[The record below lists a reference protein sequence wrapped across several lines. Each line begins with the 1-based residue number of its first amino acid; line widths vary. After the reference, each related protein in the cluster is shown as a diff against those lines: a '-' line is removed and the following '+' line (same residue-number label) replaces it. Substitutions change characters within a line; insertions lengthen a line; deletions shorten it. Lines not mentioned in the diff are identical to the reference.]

1 MIINTGCRTDIPA
14 FYSKWF
20 INRVREGY
28 VLVRNPYYEDRV
40 TKYVFDSSV
49 VDFIDFCTKNP
60 CPMIKYMDELKD
72 YNLFWYVTITP
83 YGKDIELNV
92 PDKDIV
98 IEGVKK
104 LCSFPNNLF
113 VGWRYDPIFFNDEF
127 DINRHIMEFRDI
139 ASRLSGYVDCCVIS
153 FLDMYEK
160 VKRNAPDLRVPS
172 KDEMIYLAKE
182 FVFIGKEYGIS
193 IYSCSEGDFLSC
205 YGVNVGGCRSK
216 ELVEKYLGYGLNV
229 SNVKPIRDCSCLLGN
244 DIGAYNSCLHF
255 CRYCYAN
262 YDRESV
268 IRNVK
273 CHDDDSP
280 LLIGNIK
287 NSDIITLARQVSYKK
302 DFDQLSLF

>member
-20 INRVREGY
+20 INRIREGY

-83 YGKDIELNV
+83 YGKDIEPNV
-92 PDKDIV
+92 PDRDIV
-98 IEGVKK
+98 IDGVKK

-113 VGWRYDPIFFNDEF
+113 VGWRYDPIFFNNEF
-127 DINRHIMEFRDI
+127 DAKRHIKEFRDI
-139 ASRLSGYVDCCVIS
+139 ASRLGGYVDCCVIS

-172 KDEMIYLAKE
+172 RDEMIYLANE
-182 FVFIGKEYGIS
+182 FVSIGKEYGIS
-193 IYSCSEGDFLSC
+193 IYSCCEGDFLSC
-205 YGVNVGGCRSK
+205 YGVNVGGCRS
-216 ELVEKYLGYGLNV
+216 
-229 SNVKPIRDCSCLLGN
+229 
-244 DIGAYNSCLHF
+244 
-255 CRYCYAN
+255 
-262 YDRESV
+262 
-268 IRNVK
+268 
-273 CHDDDSP
+273 
-280 LLIGNIK
+280 
-287 NSDIITLARQVSYKK
+287 
-302 DFDQLSLF
+302 LSLIHISEPTRP